1 MAVVERWPLGEV
13 RLSLKGQRLFSVW
26 DLRSGPN
33 GRVMECERG
42 GLFSFSP
49 LIHEGKCILEI
60 SPFTLKKYQ
69 AI

>member
-13 RLSLKGQRLFSVW
+13 RLSLKGQRLFS
-26 DLRSGPN
+26 GPN

-49 LIHEGKCILEI
+49 LVHKGKCIFEI

>member
-42 GLFSFSP
+42 GLFSSCTQGQVHP
-49 LIHEGKCILEI
+49 
-60 SPFTLKKYQ
+60 
-69 AI
+69 